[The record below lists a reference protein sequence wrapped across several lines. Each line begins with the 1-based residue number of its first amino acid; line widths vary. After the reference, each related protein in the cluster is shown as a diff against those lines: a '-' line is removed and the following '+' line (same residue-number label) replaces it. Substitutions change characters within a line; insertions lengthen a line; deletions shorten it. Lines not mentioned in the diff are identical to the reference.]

1 MTEPV
6 LFLNS
11 AYVLFFSYVAMAML
25 LGKLTVYYFKFV
37 YLLLNTYF
45 YWWNK
50 FFHSVERDIV
60 GLTCDGF
67 PGLGGYGC
75 SLGCVP
81 RGCGLC
87 ALRWIGLWGPG
98 TS

>member
-1 MTEPV
+1 MCCAGHASWKTACL
-6 LFLNS
+6 LFTVCLFTFK
-11 AYVLFFSYVAMAML
+11 YVFLFVELILS
-25 LGKLTVYYFKFV
+25 FV
-37 YLLLNTYF
+37 
-45 YWWNK
+45 
-50 FFHSVERDIV
+50 HSVERDIV